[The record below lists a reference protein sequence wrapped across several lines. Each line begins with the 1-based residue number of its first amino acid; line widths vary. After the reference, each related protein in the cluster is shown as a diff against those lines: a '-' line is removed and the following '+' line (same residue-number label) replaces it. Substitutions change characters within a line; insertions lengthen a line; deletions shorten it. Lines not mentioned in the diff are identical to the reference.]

1 MKQELKEG
9 GYLDAES
16 IHNMPDDGSE
26 APPELTYY
34 SPAPSLLSSMKLEEN
49 VTSTTLKIEHIASEV
64 SQRKTMMVKTDP
76 LMIDQSVMETVPLK
90 TNRVKSKTSV
100 NGDKTR
106 YKCEVCSRHFRSVL
120 GCFLCEIYTE
130 NKRQNKRCF
139 ESF

>member
-16 IHNMPDDGSE
+16 MPDDGSE
-26 APPELTYY
+26 APHELTYY